1 MGNEI
6 VDTAGSYISSS
17 LSIGSNVLVWSTII
31 LFIVGIIFLIYWI
44 FSFKHIVV
52 IKEKVGEAYHSQTS
66 KLGFVKDYKLTK
78 EKDDDKLI
86 TDKNEEEIKIIP
98 TINSIHKAKIII
110 KKKQAY
116 ISLFS
121 PNKKLKLPD
130 NLYQSLTK
138 KGKKWIELL
147 KVNEHLY
154 YPVYIKED
162 SKGATN
168 YIYDMEVLNWAVQDV
183 EEDYKKYNDL
193 GFWDKYGSI
202 VIVGGTLAICF
213 LLVIVTFKYSN
224 GIVDKMA
231 PLAESFAAAAKQL
244 ANAQS
249 TQVIGK

>member
-1 MGNEI
+1 MANEI
-6 VDTAGSYISSS
+6 VNTAGQYISSGF
-17 LSIGSNVLVWSTII
+17 SIGSSVLVWSSILLLII
-31 LFIVGIIFLIYWI
+31 GIIFIIWWI
-44 FSFKHIVV
+44 FSFKHIVI
-52 IKEKVGEAYHSQTS
+52 IKEKVGEAYHSQHN
-66 KLGFVKDYKLTK
+66 KLGFINNGEGETII
-78 EKDDDKLI
+78 KDDKV
-86 TDKNEEEIKIIP
+86 KIIP
-98 TINSIHKAKIII
+98 TINSIHKAKIVI

-116 ISLFS
+116 LSLFA

-130 NLYQSLTK
+130 NLYQSLTR

-162 SKGATN
+162 STGETN

-193 GFWDKYGSI
+193 GFWDKYGSV
-202 VIVGGTLAICF
+202 VIMGGTLALCF

-224 GIVDKMA
+224 GIVDKMS
-231 PLAESFAAAAKQL
+231 PLAQSFAEAAHELAK
-244 ANAQS
+244 AQS

>member
-1 MGNEI
+1 MANNIGE
-6 VDTAGSYISSS
+6 TATQYISDG
-17 LSIGSNVLVWSTII
+17 LSIGSSVLVWSSVLLLII
-31 LFIVGIIFLIYWI
+31 GIFFLIWWI
-44 FSFKHIVV
+44 FSFRHVV
-52 IKEKVGEAYHSQTS
+52 IIKEKVGEAYHSQTN
-66 KLGFVKDYKLTK
+66 KLGFIKDKPKNKTT
-78 EKDDDKLI
+78 DTKLI
-86 TDKNEEEIKIIP
+86 EAEEEEEKIKIIP
-98 TINSIHKAKIII
+98 TINSIHKAKIVI

-116 ISLFS
+116 LSLFA

-162 SKGATN
+162 STGESN
-168 YIYDMEVLNWAVQDV
+168 YLYDMEVLNWAVQDV

-193 GFWDKYGSI
+193 GFWDRYGSV
-202 VIVGGTLAICF
+202 VIVGGTLALCF

-231 PLAESFAAAAKQL
+231 PLAQSFAEAAQELAK
-244 ANAQS
+244 AQS